1 MQFRNCGNSM
11 PKQMSNQRE
20 DKKRACCKH
29 ALRRKGNDDLW
40 NLIPAIVQ
48 ATQTPGEINPRPPR
62 PTVIIEFIE
71 GDLSK
76 PVIYPNGGS
85 YEADAAIRA
94 EIERRWSGQ

>member
-1 MQFRNCGNSM
+1 MEPYTSNSSGNANPS
-11 PKQMSNQRE
+11 
-20 DKKRACCKH
+20 
-29 ALRRKGNDDLW
+29 
-40 NLIPAIVQ
+40 
-48 ATQTPGEINPRPPR
+48 EINPRPPR